1 MKEKS
6 TSWLFELEESL
17 HPNKLK
23 VDGISTASL
32 ANLITDI
39 KTEIKS
45 FRPYYILQLQDS
57 RKNARTWMLQLILTS
72 NTIHQYLVITTHSY
86 RKMPLSLTI
95 TQFYRQILV
104 LLENL
109 IEDCDRFDNDILNS
123 LPLTAYSIPNI
134 RLQLRKKIDALR
146 RKMTD
151 GYINNELSEILF
163 SGLQALVVKSGLNR
177 TDANYTRK
185 ILDNLEKLVFFADQE
200 VENLLYQYDFNTP
213 SFFNFCAN
221 RCNNL
226 LLETSSLHEQFEI
239 LIGLEDRIN
248 GLPARSSSRWSE
260 QDESIREQLRKFYKE
275 KKAFIRQKIKMRRQ
289 ELRDSELAESKDR
302 LQINLPVA
310 QFGLFIRLFMEKGLL
325 QKENVGKT
333 FAYYARHFR
342 TPNTPFIS
350 AENLQRKSSD
360 VEFSTAKKIK
370 GHLISMVNWLNE
382 HYNTTNYKDS

>member
-45 FRPYYILQLQDS
+45 FRHYYILQLQDS
-57 RKNARTWMLQLILTS
+57 RKNARTWMLQVILTS
-72 NTIHQYLVITTHSY
+72 NTIHQYLVIATHSY

-95 TQFYRQILV
+95 TQFYRQILF

-146 RKMTD
+146 RKMAD

-177 TDANYTRK
+177 IDANYTRK
-185 ILDNLEKLVFFADQE
+185 ILDNLEKLVFFTDQE

-302 LQINLPVA
+302 MQINLPVA

-370 GHLISMVNWLNE
+370 GHLIGMVNWLNE